1 MHKSYPTKSTV
12 VPPRSQVDTAT
23 DASSSTT
30 TATYLEVQELLYE
43 ARLYGRQKRMEEGYK
58 VAKWKGFD
66 SEEYARPRDLTGQ
79 G

>member
-23 DASSSTT
+23 DTSSSTT
-30 TATYLEVQELLYE
+30 TATYLEVQELLDK
-43 ARLYGRQKRMEEGYK
+43 AQLYGQQKRMEEGYK
-58 VAKWKGFD
+58 VTKWKGF
-66 SEEYARPRDLTGQ
+66 EEHTRPRDLTGQ